1 MAIAVF
7 TPRINNNDDYVR
19 LVAVY
24 VQPGDSVRPGQV
36 LAEVE
41 TDKANFSVESEHE
54 GYVIHIGHE
63 TQQSVAVGSVLMW
76 LGSSP
81 DEPAPVAA
89 DEAACGESNA
99 PTLKALLLLSQY
111 GLSPPD
117 VLARGARLTAGDVR
131 AHVERTGLVK
141 GRLRAAAAEPMPES
155 PGRREELSPMH
166 RGMIRTVEWHR
177 DYAVPGYV
185 EIPFPAANWVEYA
198 EAYQSERRMLM
209 SPLLGL
215 MACRLAKIAVEYP
228 RINSTIAGG
237 QHYLYDRVDLGFTV
251 QTPGGLFLA
260 VVKDAGSMESW
271 TFLNRLGLL
280 QRNAMRNKLKPE
292 ETQGATIGFSSMA
305 RWGVSRHM
313 PVLAPNT
320 SLMVAHGESAQ
331 GAVLGATYDHRVL
344 SGGEA
349 AEILNLLARRDRD

>member
-1 MAIAVF
+1 MAIAVL

-24 VQPGDSVRPGQV
+24 VKLGDSVRPGQV

-63 TQQSVAVGSVLMW
+63 TQQNVAVGSVLMW

-81 DEPAPVAA
+81 DEPAPV
-89 DEAACGESNA
+89 EAEEAVRGESNA

-111 GLSPPD
+111 GL
-117 VLARGARLTAGDVR
+117 AQGARLTAADVQM
-131 AHVERTGLVK
+131 HVERTGLGK
-141 GRLRAAAAEPMPES
+141 GRQLVAAAVEPKPES
-155 PGRREELSPMH
+155 PGRREVLSPMH

-185 EIPFPAANWVEYA
+185 EIPFPARDWAEYA
-198 EAYQSERRMLM
+198 EAYQVERRMLM

-215 MACRLAKIAVEYP
+215 IAYRLAKLAVEHP
-228 RINSTIAGG
+228 RINSTIADG

-251 QTPGGLFLA
+251 QTPEGLFLA
-260 VVKDAGSMESW
+260 VVKDAGSMEAG
-271 TFLNRLGLL
+271 TFVNRLGLL

-320 SLMVAHGESAQ
+320 SLMVAHAESAL

-344 SGGEA
+344 SGGDA